1 MLQHAVPKEGHRI
14 AGNLLSIDDQIV
26 TPGKFRRN
34 AQRLQRIHNRL
45 QIPQEVNFLLSRF
58 HILDEGEVEIS
69 NVVED
74 RTAARQPPNHVN
86 MVTVNVF
93 LVDFRR
99 RILVL
104 SHHDG
109 VVILPQHKD
118 IVGRLLQQILLR
130 RQVVVRGGAVDG
142 DVSDFFHYPLKL
154 SPASSVSG
162 RKSITLRISPAMQ
175 KPHWLHTPALLPTH
189 SGRRVPSGR
198 M

>member
-26 TPGKFRRN
+26 TPGKFRRDT
-34 AQRLQRIHNRL
+34 QRLQCIHNRL
-45 QIPQEVNFLLSRF
+45 QIPQEVNLLLSRL

-69 NVVED
+69 NIMED
-74 RTAARQPPNHVN
+74 RTAASLSPHYVN

-109 VVILPQHKD
+109 VVILPQHED
-118 IVGRLLQQILLR
+118 IVDRLLQQILLR
-130 RQVVVRGGAVDG
+130 RQVVVRGGVIEG
-142 DVSDFFHYPLKL
+142 YVSY
-154 SPASSVSG
+154 V
-162 RKSITLRISPAMQ
+162 
-175 KPHWLHTPALLPTH
+175 LHCYLFL
-189 SGRRVPSGR
+189 G